1 MGVAKVRNA
10 NQGCV
15 ISPCTPLSLYI
26 RRGARKNRPLLVTAR
41 DSKIKKKIHK
51 KRRYFTSGLCLS
63 RLADLMSFDVCLR
76 LKRSR

>member
-26 RRGARKNRPLLVTAR
+26 RGGARKNRPLLVTAR
-41 DSKIKKKIHK
+41 DSKIKKKITRK
-51 KRRYFTSGLCLS
+51 GVTSQVGCLS